1 MPRTSLTKTTLT
13 TNGWPTAGVTATV
26 TAADASNLNSCT
38 FTGKEVII
46 ARNSGVGAR
55 TVTITSV
62 TYLGRT
68 GHITAQSIAA
78 GATAVFGP
86 FAIDGWR
93 QTDGA
98 LYFEGSH
105 AEILFTV
112 LVLP

>member
-1 MPRTSLTKTTLT
+1 MPRTALTKTTLT
-13 TNGWPTAGVTATV
+13 TNGFPTAGVTATV
-26 TAADASNLNSCT
+26 TAADAANQNSCT

-46 ARNSGVGAR
+46 ARNSGAGAR

-62 TYLGRT
+62 SYLGRT

-86 FAIDGWR
+86 FSIEGWR
-93 QTDGA
+93 QTDGS

>member
-1 MPRTSLTKTTLT
+1 MPRTTLTKTTCT

-26 TAADASNLNSCT
+26 TAADASNLNQCT

-46 ARNSGVGAR
+46 ARNSGAGAR

-68 GHITAQSIAA
+68 GHITAESIAA
-78 GATAVFGP
+78 GATKVFGP
-86 FAIDGWR
+86 FAIDGWK
-93 QTDGA
+93 QTDGY
-98 LYFEGSH
+98 LYFQGEH
-105 AEILFTV
+105 AEVLFTV